1 MTDSPQPKGEAR
13 ASGKSIADVLSSNQQ
28 PAPAPL
34 IASEY
39 TFIGDTDL
47 PASRYTCS
55 DFLRKE
61 ISGMWA
67 HCWQWACREEH
78 IPNIGDHYVYDIG
91 PYSVIVTRT
100 AESKIKA
107 FINSCNH
114 RGTRILGEEGSGL
127 SDGLP
132 LQALG
137 R

>member
-1 MTDSPQPKGEAR
+1 MEDGEAR

-55 DFLRKE
+55 DFLKKE

-67 HCWQWACREEH
+67 HCWQ
-78 IPNIGDHYVYDIG
+78 
-91 PYSVIVTRT
+91 
-100 AESKIKA
+100 
-107 FINSCNH
+107 
-114 RGTRILGEEGSGL
+114 
-127 SDGLP
+127 
-132 LQALG
+132 
-137 R
+137 